1 MKRNLD
7 TRTACSGIAP
17 VGQPGLV
24 AFRIVRMATPCSD
37 EPDGQHAYRQPRR
50 PPRRHALAVGH
61 LRAVPASLLRRGLSD
76 GVLMRRAICCDALPG
91 ARGAAARARQSKS
104 QDGADFRPRCA
115 GGQSVFTST
124 DNSRSVQSAPTHTE
138 NSPHIRASIA
148 FDIRTLPMD
157 HEYIAAI
164 VDDHHPGKGTWRL
177 LPKMDHGFAL
187 HKSLNDSVAHEFVG
201 PFGDQALQE
210 AVKWIREKVG

>member
-1 MKRNLD
+1 
-7 TRTACSGIAP
+7 
-17 VGQPGLV
+17 
-24 AFRIVRMATPCSD
+24 
-37 EPDGQHAYRQPRR
+37 
-50 PPRRHALAVGH
+50 
-61 LRAVPASLLRRGLSD
+61 
-76 GVLMRRAICCDALPG
+76 
-91 ARGAAARARQSKS
+91 
-104 QDGADFRPRCA
+104 
-115 GGQSVFTST
+115 
-124 DNSRSVQSAPTHTE
+124 
-138 NSPHIRASIA
+138 
-148 FDIRTLPMD
+148 MD